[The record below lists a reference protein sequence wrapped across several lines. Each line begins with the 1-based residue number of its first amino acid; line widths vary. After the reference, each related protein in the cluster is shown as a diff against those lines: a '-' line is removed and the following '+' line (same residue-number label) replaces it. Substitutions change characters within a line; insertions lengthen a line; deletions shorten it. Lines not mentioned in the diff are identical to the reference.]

1 MKHLFTILIAMM
13 LFSACKKETQKPEEE
28 VIYLGDAIAMKNGE
42 TWSAKTSGK
51 YFHTDPSK
59 FSLLIENYTVDG
71 YRRGSLFF
79 RGMPFEEGKFFFNI
93 LNYQSQAANDSVQTS
108 TFHTMLDD
116 GDVIGDSYQ
125 LVRDSAAWLT
135 VRIKDAGISDI
146 EGEFSAKFV
155 KWLYMGE
162 EYDPASPDTIIFTNG
177 TYHARVQK

>member
-1 MKHLFTILIAMM
+1 MKHLLAILIAMM

-28 VIYLGDAIAMKNGE
+28 VIYLGDATALKNGD

-51 YFHTDPSK
+51 YFHTDTST

-71 YRRGSLFF
+71 YRRGSLLFM
-79 RGMPFEEGKFFFNI
+79 RIPYKNGTFFFNI
-93 LNYQSQAANDSVQTS
+93 YEYGTSSANDTIQTC
-108 TFHTMLDD
+108 TFHTVLDD
-116 GDVIGDSYQ
+116 GDVVGDAYQ

-135 VRIKDAGISDI
+135 VRIKDASTGDI
-146 EGEFSAKFV
+146 EGEFSAEFV

-177 TYHARVQK
+177 TYNARVQK